1 MFFVSRQKKI
11 ESQLAQY
18 REKVAD
24 CVAGFH
30 NAIESYCETSDR
42 DELLENYLSVHGI
55 ESQADDIRREI
66 EVMMYSKSVFPESR
80 GDILGL
86 LEAIDKV
93 PNKAEEVL
101 YIVRTHHMIV
111 PAALAPQVLQLAD
124 VCHRCVDS
132 MLEAAAKLFTD
143 FTNATAA
150 TGKVDELESEADRV
164 EFDLYERIFS
174 SDIDPFD
181 KLLLRD
187 LTKDIASISDRAE
200 NVGDRIR
207 IIVSKR
213 NI

>member
-30 NAIESYCETSDR
+30 NAIESYCETGDR
-42 DELLENYLSVHGI
+42 HELLENYLSVHGI

-101 YIVRTHHMIV
+101 YIVRTHHMTV
-111 PAALAPQVLQLAD
+111 PAELAPRVLQLAD

-150 TGKVDELESEADRV
+150 TGKVDKLESEADRV